1 MQHAASQLRGWSRPA
16 ARRAEKAFDLR
27 AEQPISGGPPAS
39 CYERHG
45 CELNRLSVDEL
56 FERYMQTG
64 FIYRDKLQ
72 RLAPFTDEILE
83 NWRRAS
89 ASPDGL
95 LRVVTFSG
103 EHERSWASLATWR
116 HTETGWCT
124 QHLVSRGDPFATRA
138 VMLAE
143 QEAMLEDTTHL
154 SNQNWFRP
162 ENRMP
167 RRVFGAI
174 IPRLG
179 AESACA
185 NRLAMFEV
193 KRRRSQWTT
202 DQTGSGLA
210 PTGLRVGAI
219 EPSCQAAFVA
229 LAVASRGPAHV
240 AAEGLADAD
249 LSLSGVDRLYRKVGL
264 FRYRRVWLATRH
276 DLEAG
281 DVPIAALVAHRGP
294 LGLNYSFIE
303 NRADLIA
310 APDCS
315 PAELNAA
322 TAALLDAAAE
332 TYADFGPDVF
342 PLLAD
347 QRSAAA
353 LAQMGW
359 RPVREYCQT
368 LWLRS
373 GYARY
378 QTHLHATFARVAER
392 AERKRR
398 RRQDAVPLE
407 AP

>member
-1 MQHAASQLRGWSRPA
+1 M
-16 ARRAEKAFDLR
+16 R
-27 AEQPISGGPPAS
+27 AEQPTSGGPPAS

-45 CELNRLSVDEL
+45 CELNRSSVDEL

-64 FIYRDKLQ
+64 FLYRDKLQ

-116 HTETGWCT
+116 HTESGWCT
-124 QHLVSRGDPFATRA
+124 QHLVSRGDPFASRA

-143 QEAMLEDTTHL
+143 QEAMLEDTAHL

-174 IPRLG
+174 IPQLG
-179 AESACA
+179 EASACA
-185 NRLAMFEV
+185 NRLALFEV
-193 KRRRSQWTT
+193 PRRRARHPTHQ
-202 DQTGSGLA
+202 QT
-210 PTGLRVGAI
+210 TGLRVTSVEDASSR
-219 EPSCQAAFVA
+219 EAFMA
-229 LAVASRGPAHV
+229 LAVAARGPVYV

-249 LSLSGVDRLYRKVGL
+249 LSMSGIDRLYRKVGL
-264 FRYRRVWLATRH
+264 FRYRRVWLAQRR
-276 DLEAG
+276 DG
-281 DVPIAALVAHRGP
+281 DTPIAALIAHRGP

-303 NRADLIA
+303 NRADLLA
-310 APDCS
+310 APDCP

-332 TYADFGPDVF
+332 TYADFAPDAF
-342 PLLAD
+342 PLLVD
-347 QRSAAA
+347 EPSAAA
-353 LAQMGW
+353 LGRAGW
-359 RPVREYCQT
+359 RPVRVYCQT

-392 AERKRR
+392 AARKRLR
-398 RRQDAVPLE
+398 RHDAAPLE
-407 AP
+407 AT

>member
-1 MQHAASQLRGWSRPA
+1 
-16 ARRAEKAFDLR
+16 LR
-27 AEQPISGGPPAS
+27 AEQPTSGGPPTT

-64 FIYRDKLQ
+64 FLYRDKLQ
-72 RLAPFTDEILE
+72 RLAPFRDEILE
-83 NWRRAS
+83 NWRRAA

-95 LRVVTFSG
+95 LRVVTFTG
-103 EHERSWASLATWR
+103 ARERSWASLATWR
-116 HTETGWCT
+116 HTESGWCT

-143 QEAMLEDTTHL
+143 QEAMLEDTAHL

-179 AESACA
+179 EESACA
-185 NRLAMFEV
+185 NRLALFEV
-193 KRRRSQWTT
+193 PRLRPARQL
-202 DQTGSGLA
+202 GAL
-210 PTGLRVGAI
+210 PPELRVTAVDPG
-219 EPSCQAAFVA
+219 SRAAFVA
-229 LAVASRGPAHV
+229 LAVAARGPAYV
-240 AAEGLADAD
+240 AGEGLADPD
-249 LSLSGVDRLYRKVGL
+249 LSLSGIDRLYRKVGL
-264 FRYRRVWLATRH
+264 FRYRRVWLATRK
-276 DLEAG
+276 ATSNG
-281 DVPIAALVAHRGP
+281 DVAGGTPVAALVVHRGP

-303 NRADLIA
+303 NRADLLA
-310 APDCS
+310 APDCT
-315 PAELNAA
+315 PAQLNAA
-322 TAALLDAAAE
+322 TTALLDAAAE

-347 QRSAAA
+347 EPSAAA
-353 LAQMGW
+353 LATMGW
-359 RPVREYCQT
+359 HPVRTYCQT

-373 GYARY
+373 GYGRY
-378 QTHLHATFARVAER
+378 QAHLHATFARVAER

-398 RRQDAVPLE
+398 RRQDAAPLE
-407 AP
+407 AT

>member
-1 MQHAASQLRGWSRPA
+1 
-16 ARRAEKAFDLR
+16 
-27 AEQPISGGPPAS
+27 
-39 CYERHG
+39 
-45 CELNRLSVDEL
+45 
-56 FERYMQTG
+56 MQTG
-64 FIYRDKLQ
+64 FLYRDKLQ

-95 LRVVTFSG
+95 LRVVTFNG
-103 EHERSWASLATWR
+103 ERERSWASLATWR
-116 HTETGWCT
+116 HTESGWCT

-143 QEAMLEDTTHL
+143 QEAMLEDTAHL

-179 AESACA
+179 EESACA
-185 NRLAMFEV
+185 KRLALFEV
-193 KRRRSQWTT
+193 PRRREAR
-202 DQTGSGLA
+202 GASGLRA
-210 PTGLRVGAI
+210 AGLRVTSV
-219 EPSCQAAFVA
+219 EPSSRAAFVA
-229 LAVASRGPAHV
+229 LAVAARGPAYV

-249 LSLSGVDRLYRKVGL
+249 LSMAGIDRLYRKVGL
-264 FRYRRVWLATRH
+264 FRYRRVWLASRC
-276 DLEAG
+276 DASG
-281 DVPIAALVAHRGP
+281 DTPVAALVAHRGP

-303 NRADLIA
+303 NRADLLA

-315 PAELNAA
+315 PAVLNAA
-322 TAALLDAAAE
+322 TAALLDAAAD
-332 TYADFGPDVF
+332 TYADFGPEAF

-347 QRSAAA
+347 EPSAAA
-353 LAQMGW
+353 LGQVGW
-359 RPVREYCQT
+359 RPVRAYCQT

-398 RRQDAVPLE
+398 RRQDAAPLE
-407 AP
+407 VT

>member
-1 MQHAASQLRGWSRPA
+1 
-16 ARRAEKAFDLR
+16 
-27 AEQPISGGPPAS
+27 
-39 CYERHG
+39 
-45 CELNRLSVDEL
+45 
-56 FERYMQTG
+56 MQTG
-64 FIYRDKLQ
+64 FLYRDKLQ
-72 RLAPFTDEILE
+72 RLAPFTGEILE

-103 EHERSWASLATWR
+103 PHERSWASLATWR

-174 IPRLG
+174 IPHLG
-179 AESACA
+179 EESACA
-185 NRLAMFEV
+185 NRLALFEV
-193 KRRRSQWTT
+193 PRRRPAPEA
-202 DQTGSGLA
+202 GGLKERGLRA
-210 PTGLRVGAI
+210 AGLEVTGLCETTV
-219 EPSCQAAFVA
+219 EPSSRAAFVA
-229 LAVASRGPAHV
+229 LAVAARGPAYV
-240 AAEGLADAD
+240 AAEGLADDD
-249 LSLSGVDRLYRKVGL
+249 LSLSGIDRLYRKVGL
-264 FRYRRVWLATRH
+264 FRYRRVWLATRR
-276 DLEAG
+276 DSSGEI
-281 DVPIAALVAHRGP
+281 PIAALVAHRGP

-303 NRADLIA
+303 NRADLLA
-310 APDCS
+310 AAECP
-315 PAELNAA
+315 PAHLHAA
-322 TAALLDAAAE
+322 VDALLDAAAE
-332 TYADFGPDVF
+332 TYSDFGPDVF

-347 QRSAAA
+347 QASAAA
-353 LAQMGW
+353 LARVGW

-398 RRQDAVPLE
+398 RLQDAATPLE
-407 AP
+407 AT